1 MRAAAVAARDERRLR
16 GLDSAHRSEDVLAAA
31 DLGRI
36 AFRTDQHEIVVH
48 DRIAL
53 DAFAFGHELLLGGT
67 IMDEHDISIATPA
80 DVERLAGADRDD
92 AHFDAGV
99 LLEHRKQMGEQPG
112 LLGRRRRRDDDEL
125 LLRGRERHAG
135 RDKGR
140 GNDCTSERAAIHRRS
155 ASI

>member
-1 MRAAAVAARDERRLR
+1 MYALNDEAVL
-16 GLDSAHRSEDVLAAA
+16 SAGPIPDPVSRYHGPFDFS
-31 DLGRI
+31 
-36 AFRTDQHEIVVH
+36 
-48 DRIAL
+48 
-53 DAFAFGHELLLGGT
+53 
-67 IMDEHDISIATPA
+67 SATPA
-80 DVERLAGADRDD
+80 DVERLAGPDRDD

-99 LLEHRKQMGEQPG
+99 LLEHGKQMGEQPG

-125 LLRGRERHAG
+125 LLRGRERYAG